1 MKAYQIS
8 HHEINNKLDSKEK
21 IIKIDLSFLEAPKP
35 YGDNYENVSQ
45 NTQEWLDLRRNKVT
59 GSRLP
64 ALLGFYVKSKYD
76 SIWSIVR
83 NGKSEESLTHI
94 RNIAHGHHYEDEAVK
109 CFEATAKCTVEKC
122 VFFHHQQKK
131 RYGSSPDGLEP
142 LGILLEVKT
151 RAEASR
157 GPLTSI
163 NKFPQYFVQCQLQ
176 MICTNAE
183 FCILQSY
190 HQETT
195 SSNFFLVKRNNT
207 LMDIVTEI
215 VECIYDNE
223 RMLE

>member
-1 MKAYQIS
+1 M
-8 HHEINNKLDSKEK
+8 
-21 IIKIDLSFLEAPKP
+21 
-35 YGDNYENVSQ
+35 
-45 NTQEWLDLRRNKVT
+45 
-59 GSRLP
+59 
-64 ALLGFYVKSKYD
+64 
-76 SIWSIVR
+76 R

-94 RNIAHGHHYEDEAVK
+94 RNIARGHHYEDEAVK
-109 CFEATAKCTVEKC
+109 YFEATAKCTVEKC
-122 VFFHHQQKK
+122 GFFHHPQKK
-131 RYGSSPDGLEP
+131 RCGSSPDGLGP

-190 HQETT
+190 HPETT

-207 LMDIVTEI
+207 LMDIFTEI
-215 VECIYDNE
+215 VNCIYDNE
-223 RMLE
+223 RMLEWIHEDVVELHNFGKDIVGKIPNFDLLRPLRVLFKEMYKFNTTSSIY